1 MIRTFALIAKYG
13 GKMGLVLK
21 RAPFVNPKIN
31 YQNPTIVP
39 KIIKKNVKQNLPKL
53 NNHKNNYAGKK
64 NEV

>member
-39 KIIKKNVKQNLPKL
+39 KIIKKNVKQNLP
-53 NNHKNNYAGKK
+53 
-64 NEV
+64 

>member
-39 KIIKKNVKQNLPKL
+39 KIVKQNLPKL
-53 NNHKNNYAGKK
+53 YHHKNNYAGKK
-64 NEV
+64 NQV